1 MINRKIWIAGSSGN
15 IGRILEE
22 TLSNNSDKIFSTDL
36 ELDVTNTEEVTRFA
50 VINRPDVIINC
61 ACISDIEECEKDR
74 VKAYKVNS
82 LGARNLS
89 SASRQIGATMV
100 QLSTDDVF
108 AGNEERALNEFDKT
122 EPISVYGKS
131 KLAGEVFAK
140 ELTPKHIIR
149 RSTWIYG
156 YGEGDFVSEVINAA
170 KEKRT
175 IEAAVNQ
182 ISSPTSVY
190 ALSEFINKVIRSDE
204 YGIFHAACT
213 GMCSRFDYAKRILEL
228 SGLST
233 DILKPVLYNKE
244 SENMDSMRPRYTAL
258 ENLMMEMTGIYEMP
272 DWETALER
280 HMLERSGLIGK

>member
-15 IGRILEE
+15 IGRILEK
-22 TLSNNSDKIFSTDL
+22 TLSNKSDKIFSSDL

-61 ACISDIEECEKDR
+61 ACISDIEECERDR

-89 SASRQIGATMV
+89 SASRQTGATMV

-108 AGNEERALNEFDKT
+108 AGNEKGALNEFDKT

-140 ELTPKHIIR
+140 ELTPKHIII
-149 RSTWIYG
+149 RSSWIYG
-156 YGEGDFVSEVINAA
+156 YGEGDFVSQVVNAA
-170 KEKRT
+170 KEGRPF
-175 IEAAVNQ
+175 EAAVNQ
-182 ISSPTSVY
+182 MSSPTSVF
-190 ALSEFINKVIRSDE
+190 ALAEFINKVIRSDE
-204 YGIFHAACT
+204 YGVFHASCT
-213 GMCSRFDYAKRILEL
+213 GLCSRFDYAKRILEL

-233 DILKPVLYNKE
+233 DILKPVLYSDE
-244 SENMDSMRPRYTAL
+244 SENTDSMRPRYTDL

-272 DWETALER
+272 NWETALER
-280 HMLERSGLIGK
+280 HILERSGLIGK